1 MSSETGLSRSG
12 SLTDRLRSSFKGGMS
27 SFKPK
32 KPQDN
37 ARLKAR
43 LSKEPPSRPSSAA
56 AAEHINDKTKDGK
69 PVELPTKEPQRKPT
83 AETTNSSVIDPDYS
97 PNKKAFR
104 KSDGMPAVPA
114 GQSFFEDSSSDEEP
128 ESPVLQRASS
138 VRVAKP
144 VLVRNVSNAAGAVS
158 HSTPLRKHD
167 ERPVTP
173 ENNDSA
179 KDGPADALRMLEA
192 NSAKPL
198 PMPSTPPASQ
208 GNHSTAT
215 TLGGDITASPAS
227 TVFSNVQAASTPP
240 STPPITITTPLSPL
254 SALRSNPVTPTTE
267 LTSARLSRAL
277 SAPTPPNRNPNRR
290 VTIRPSDL
298 VIGEGHDHKLFR
310 DSVITTPYPGSASDS
325 LANKNKRLSDI
336 PDEPSRANSVG
347 STAKPPFQLL
357 SPQAMTASPH
367 GPGDRDRFPSLT
379 STESLFITSSLFGK
393 PNTASTVEVIIPLA
407 VTQPRQPL
415 SLRRKARKDRAAQPT
430 PTAPDFD
437 DSNLFTLLRKHYHSH
452 LVGGRAKRL
461 CLLPTRTLSNAT
473 SLPFS
478 EGTNS
483 NDIAHLNDPNDF
495 LAHLRDP
502 SLGKGKRNY
511 LLWLRNNQSPTQQVN
526 RRGPSSSFSTAA
538 TIETPVAVTATE
550 TAFPANEASLV
561 GSSKDSATHPAFG
574 GTFLSFPTATL
585 PSIQHSTTSKASY
598 PRMPFQTTHHAYNTA
613 SVFSHVALS
622 PPHGTTK
629 PAQGAAA
636 LSHTTPHIALHHR
649 TNLLT
654 LSLAG
659 FLVFLAG
666 LVTVIVWVLVGV
678 PGLAA
683 GQRELPSFR
692 EKFLAANSSTANSTA
707 ANSTTTDV
715 VAMNAMALPALAAY
729 RVAASYGDWHVDA
742 QMRVLTALV
751 MGGVVWVGGAVGVL
765 GWWTAGW
772 MLL

>member
-1 MSSETGLSRSG
+1 MSSEAGLSRSG
-12 SLTDRLRSSFKGGMS
+12 SLTDWLRTSFKGGMS

-56 AAEHINDKTKDGK
+56 AAEHINDKTQDGK
-69 PVELPTKEPQRKPT
+69 PVELPTKEPERKPT

-104 KSDGMPAVPA
+104 KSGGKPTIPA

-138 VRVAKP
+138 VRVANP
-144 VLVRNVSNAAGAVS
+144 VLVRNVSNATGAVS

-167 ERPVTP
+167 ERPITP
-173 ENNDSA
+173 ENNSDA

-208 GNHSTAT
+208 GHSTT
-215 TLGGDITASPAS
+215 TSTLGGDITASPAS
-227 TVFSNVQAASTPP
+227 TVFSNVQAASSPP
-240 STPPITITTPLSPL
+240 STPPITITTPLPPL

-298 VIGEGHDHKLFR
+298 VIGEDHDHKLFR

-347 STAKPPFQLL
+347 STAKPPIQLL
-357 SPQAMTASPH
+357 SPHALTASPH

-379 STESLFITSSLFGK
+379 STESLLVTLSLFGK
-393 PNTASTVEVIIPLA
+393 PNTASTVEVTIPLA
-407 VTQPRQPL
+407 ATQPRQPL
-415 SLRRKARKDRAAQPT
+415 SLRRETRKERAARPNL
-430 PTAPDFD
+430 TAPDFD

-452 LVGGRAKRL
+452 LVGGRAKRV

-473 SLPFS
+473 SIPAS
-478 EGTNS
+478 DTMNT
-483 NDIAHLNDPNDF
+483 NDIAHLNDPYDF
-495 LAHLRDP
+495 LAHLREP

-511 LLWLRNNQSPTQQVN
+511 LLWLRNNQSSGQQVN

-550 TAFPANEASLV
+550 TGFPANEASPV
-561 GSSKDSATHPAFG
+561 STSKKSDVHPAFG
-574 GTFLSFPTATL
+574 GTFLSSPTTTL
-585 PSIQHSTTSKASY
+585 PSIQHSTTSNNSKVSY
-598 PRMPFQTTHHAYNTA
+598 PRMPFQTSHAYNAA
-613 SVFSHVALS
+613 SVFAHGAL
-622 PPHGTTK
+622 PPSTK
-629 PAQGAAA
+629 PAQATG
-636 LSHTTPHIALHHR
+636 PHIALHHR

-666 LVTVIVWVLVGV
+666 LITVIVWVLVGV

-683 GQRELPSFR
+683 GQRELPSFH
-692 EKFLAANSSTANSTA
+692 EKFVDAGS
-707 ANSTTTDV
+707 TTDV
-715 VAMNAMALPALAAY
+715 VATNATALAAFDTY

-751 MGGVVWVGGAVGVL
+751 MGGVVWFGGGVAVL
-765 GWWTAGW
+765 GWWAAGW